1 MIKSFTKYIF
11 TLVVILMTTTPAW
24 AATLYGKTAVGAG
37 KGTATVEIYS
47 KWTPNQVKDSKS
59 SSNASI
65 VTVSRTVSGLDWG
78 FCKFKATPSSGYSFD
93 AWYTDQACSSGKETS
108 NPYQTSDE
116 SGNKTYTYYAKFV
129 PNNYTVS
136 FNANGGIVG
145 TSSKSVTYDAAY
157 GTLPTPTR
165 DGFTFTG
172 WYTAASGGNQVTAST
187 IMTTAGNH
195 TLYAHWT
202 ENSYYITFNGN
213 GNTSGTMSNM
223 AMVYNTAKNLTA
235 NAFAR
240 QYTVTYN
247 ADGGTSSVNS
257 ASATYSFVGW
267 AKSPTGSVEYSDKQ
281 SISNLTTTANAIVT
295 LYAQWKSTSVTLSNA
310 TKAGAVIEGWYAGG
324 VKVGEPGDSYTP
336 TANVTLTAKW
346 IEKYTPEITGN
357 NYNLLVDE
365 EQANAF
371 SFKYTDNPIEH
382 IEVISI
388 SEVNDGTRKV
398 ISYDA
403 KNNKIIAHN
412 AGEATIY
419 LSQPETETIKA
430 GNSAT
435 YKVVVSKINN
445 TLAIASSSYTK
456 YVDDEI
462 TNIISSVNSDAAVT
476 TSSSDATIAYY
487 DVTSN
492 KILITNSEAKSF
504 SSKTISI
511 TIEQAETY
519 KYTAAEK
526 TITLTVN
533 KYTPKFTWNEPAN
546 TPYYYGTSIP
556 NIFSTT
562 NPDVEVTFES
572 DNEAFARVENNTLYI
587 ANVRETATITVEQK
601 ENYKWYGNSEQYV
614 IAPVKG
620 NNHVPFTINSENYY
634 NVFRYDNTGDLSWK
648 NDGVLLGSP
657 DVWSESGNK
666 DDRYYDIVFTG
677 VPDKLSFTYER
688 STSIATGC
696 DWYVKESI
704 DGVTWSE
711 KNVWEKGNSNS
722 GSVEVQLNQT
732 THYLRFCY
740 SGNYGGY
747 FRNIE
752 VSERF
757 QFEATPT
764 AIDFGSEGITHGL
777 QNDTVTFLHANA
789 GRITKAV
796 ITGADA
802 KYFSVT
808 PELIPGTG
816 RDCFGNA
823 ALEVT
828 FDNLGEDRGAKPYN
842 ATLVISDNSDK
853 TEDIHIPLTGIRDGK
868 SKADIIW
875 NPNALPYYFNTTIAN
890 IAYSTN
896 RDANCPL
903 TFTTSDATIAEVI
916 GSDLRIYGKGQEV
929 TITVTQSGNADYMP
943 ATESF
948 TFTPCERPSLETPF
962 RVSQALHANSVQLG
976 TKSGWYENDNQIRI
990 ASTSFGDGFIWGD
1003 DRKRVLITFAGM
1015 PDKLYFEYC
1024 SSDAA
1029 TTESLQYGWEVE
1041 ESVNGTDWNTIWKTG
1056 SLSASWKSSGEIELN
1071 PNTQFIR
1078 FSYKGNFAGYL
1089 RNIIISSLEGNNY
1102 LRAEEGGYLSRG
1114 AKWGT
1119 QAVVDPFGMVCR
1131 VSHFTVDNT
1140 NIYTRLQFVD
1150 NMQYLFETSDT
1161 KEVFTDAEHANNS
1174 AYLWQ
1179 INSDAS
1185 GKFTVQSANDLGNG
1199 NRGNY
1204 FTIID
1209 NTLTFTSN
1217 PSQATVWH
1225 METPAEH
1232 NNVVRSYMDAA
1243 AAKAAEKDFGT
1254 DINTLEKVRSS
1265 IVTQDFAITEIA
1277 MPEVTLAE
1285 QTGEYRDSE
1294 NGTFDVFDNTISGL
1308 KPGFYRLT
1316 VKAFYRIADSQKAQT
1331 AKANNWESVLAYVYA
1346 NDVKYPIQSVYTS
1359 YNASS
1364 YDASD
1369 EIFEGHYYPTKLNP
1383 SVERAF
1389 NHDVNRYLNDVYV
1402 YVEADPGQTT
1412 GTLRYGIK
1420 NPSYVPGA
1428 WLTYGKVTLTHF
1440 GRKEYIFEGKDS
1452 EKPTD
1457 WFTPENW
1464 SQGSV
1469 PKDYHTVRIGANVNI
1484 TTPINIHGI
1493 TIDDNKTLRI
1503 TSKGGLTVGNTGV
1516 VSAASSSIVIDNTP
1530 EGAGF
1535 LKVDPTT
1542 DNKPAKVTIN
1552 YTTKAYNSG
1561 NPRDEVWQYMGAPGS
1576 DMQMSDANN
1585 TMIYHWNE
1593 QQGWLKMSNTNLQP
1607 FVGYAFTQNQ
1617 AQIANFQIQAT
1628 PIIPDKP
1635 QEITLTLTQSG
1646 MRGSNLFA
1654 NSFLAPIDLA
1664 TFDDEDFTDG
1674 VEQTFY
1680 LYNSGSWKQ
1689 WQNNGGAN
1697 NQMSYGV
1704 SPGQY
1709 YALSPKG
1716 ASLMDAQYDQTTI
1729 PPMQGVYVVTQKD
1742 GAKIYLDYAKHVYAA
1757 NASNQAMRAP
1767 ERTSEDFKRIR
1778 LQVNSQNSGA
1788 DRMYVIQH
1796 DAATAGYD
1804 NGYDARNMAVAS
1816 QVSIYTTEADGQ
1828 MEISVSDNID
1838 STYIGFNAGADT
1850 EYTLRMTSVVG
1861 EMLYLKDLQNQSLI
1875 AIGDGVEY
1883 SFTAE
1888 PNSVNN
1894 QRFLLLDRR
1903 SNDVTTDQPQV
1914 QVYVYDKMAHVVAAP
1929 EGSDMVVY
1937 SIGGTAVAN
1946 YILGVSPCVV
1956 DLSELPVGVYVLRV
1970 NDKAFKC
1977 VCR

>member
-1 MIKSFTKYIF
+1 MIKTFTKYIL
-11 TLVVILMTTTPAW
+11 TLVALLCITTNAW
-24 AATLYGKTAVGAG
+24 ALRYAKAIAKSSPTQGGWVWVTKTDGNAPSTWNRTEDSSEDYNGKISNYTFPFYYYAKPQAGYEFKGWATASNTNTLSSTVQSNWYVGVTATSKNNVVGNPATATYFAIFAKLTTNVSILNFEKNVDEGWGNEQSLVVTYVHAGDVTAKISGEHASDFSFSNSSLINQKTIASNNTDVESSQTIYIYFNPSNSGNITATLTFSGNGMTKTVVLNGKGIKLDQNLSWNNESAIEANMQLGKTQTVTATATSGLAVTYSSSDNSVLTVDASGKITAVGIGNATITASQAG
-37 KGTATVEIYS
+37 NYKYNAAPS
-47 KWTPNQVKDSKS
+47 KTK
-59 SSNASI
+59 
-65 VTVSRTVSGLDWG
+65 
-78 FCKFKATPSSGYSFD
+78 
-93 AWYTDQACSSGKETS
+93 
-108 NPYQTSDE
+108 
-116 SGNKTYTYYAKFV
+116 
-129 PNNYTVS
+129 NYTVWNKNTPIFTPNG
-136 FNANGGIVG
+136 FNEANVCHLKVGNKVILEVLNVSDGLSGDFKVNTDNNILGI
-145 TSSKSVTYDAAY
+145 
-157 GTLPTPTR
+157 TR
-165 DGFTFTG
+165 
-172 WYTAASGGNQVTAST
+172 
-187 IMTTAGNH
+187 
-195 TLYAHWT
+195 
-202 ENSYYITFNGN
+202 N
-213 GNTSGTMSNM
+213 GNTIT
-223 AMVYNTAKNLTA
+223 
-235 NAFAR
+235 
-240 QYTVTYN
+240 
-247 ADGGTSSVNS
+247 
-257 ASATYSFVGW
+257 
-267 AKSPTGSVEYSDKQ
+267 
-281 SISNLTTTANAIVT
+281 
-295 LYAQWKSTSVTLSNA
+295 
-310 TKAGAVIEGWYAGG
+310 IEA
-324 VKVGEPGDSYTP
+324 
-336 TANVTLTAKW
+336 L
-346 IEKYTPEITGN
+346 
-357 NYNLLVDE
+357 
-365 EQANAF
+365 
-371 SFKYTDNPIEH
+371 
-382 IEVISI
+382 
-388 SEVNDGTRKV
+388 
-398 ISYDA
+398 
-403 KNNKIIAHN
+403 N
-412 AGEATIY
+412 AGTADAIFT
-419 LSQPETETIKA
+419 QTENNDIFGAEKKYQF
-430 GNSAT
+430 S
-435 YKVVVSKINN
+435 VSKINN

-492 KILITNSEAKSF
+492 KILIPNSEAKSF

-587 ANVRETATITVEQK
+587 ANVRETATITVLQQ
-601 ENYKWYGNSEQYV
+601 ENYKWNAQTRTYT
-614 IAPVKG
+614 ITPVKE
-620 NNHVPFTINSENYY
+620 NNHVEFTLTN
-634 NVFRYDNTGDLSWK
+634 DNHTIFEKPLSGEVRWQNNGYQLGDGGWT
-648 NDGVLLGSP
+648 VR
-657 DVWSESGNK
+657 K
-666 DDRYYDIVFTG
+666 DEFVIAFTG
-677 VPDKLSFTYER
+677 VPDTLYFDRVLEKSLGQLPGTYLCRVYESVDGEDWGEYIWEIDKREENYKAKVALSSSTRFIKFYYEG
-688 STSIATGC
+688 TVYC
-696 DWYVKESI
+696 
-704 DGVTWSE
+704 
-711 KNVWEKGNSNS
+711 
-722 GSVEVQLNQT
+722 
-732 THYLRFCY
+732 
-740 SGNYGGY
+740 NY
-747 FRNIE
+747 RNIK
-752 VSERF
+752 VTERF
-757 QFEATPT
+757 QFKATPT

-777 QNDTVTFLHANA
+777 QHDTVTFLHANA

-828 FDNLGEDRGAKPYN
+828 FGNFGEDRGATPYN

-1294 NGTFDVFDNTISGL
+1294 NGTFDVFYNTISGL

-1316 VKAFYRIADSQKAQT
+1316 VKAFYRISDSQKAQT

-1402 YVEADPGQTT
+1402 YVEADQGQTT
-1412 GTLRYGIK
+1412 GTLHYGIK

-1503 TSKGGLTVGNTGV
+1503 TSTGGLTVGNTGV

-1552 YTTKAYNSG
+1552 YTTEAYNSG
-1561 NPRDEVWQYMGAPGS
+1561 NPRDEIWQYMGAPGS
-1576 DMQMSDANN
+1576 DMQMSDANK

-1607 FVGYAFTQNQ
+1607 FVGYAFTQNK
-1617 AQIANFQIQAT
+1617 AQKASFEIQAT

-1664 TFDDEDFTDG
+1664 TFDDKDFTDG

-1850 EYTLRMTSVVG
+1850 EYTLRITSVVG

-1914 QVYVYDKMAHVVAAP
+1914 QVYVHDKMAHVVAAP